1 MSNLFYTLFNDLDDI
16 NSDND
21 VSMEILNQMYG
32 HMDFNSLSKYYDL
45 TTYNDFISTQD
56 STKLT
61 IFHINSRSLP
71 KNTDNI
77 QSFLKCLNSSPDII
91 TITETWLT
99 DNNKFLHEFPGYH
112 SYHLVRNIRA
122 QGGVSVY
129 VSDNL
134 ESEQQHD
141 LTLINNDIELNTV
154 KIITKSVKFLVCA
167 IYRPKSK
174 HIEVDEF
181 TNAITT
187 LLQHKA
193 KQNNIVLIGDFN
205 INLLEHTTH
214 SPTNNFLANI
224 QTLNFVPHISRPTR
238 FPDKENLGDPSLLDH
253 IYTNFGSNFTSGIV
267 HFPISDHLPIFF
279 KYLVSKR
286 KI

>member
-1 MSNLFYTLFNDLDDI
+1 
-16 NSDND
+16 
-21 VSMEILNQMYG
+21 MEILNQMYG

-77 QSFLKCLNSSPDII
+77 QSFLKCINSSPDII

-134 ESEQQHD
+134 ESEQQYN

-154 KIITKSVKFLVCA
+154 KIITKSV
-167 IYRPKSK
+167 
-174 HIEVDEF
+174 
-181 TNAITT
+181 
-187 LLQHKA
+187 
-193 KQNNIVLIGDFN
+193 
-205 INLLEHTTH
+205 
-214 SPTNNFLANI
+214 NF
-224 QTLNFVPHISRPTR
+224 
-238 FPDKENLGDPSLLDH
+238 
-253 IYTNFGSNFTSGIV
+253 
-267 HFPISDHLPIFF
+267 
-279 KYLVSKR
+279 
-286 KI
+286 